1 MDKYRNK
8 IGMIITIPEELK
20 EANTIEEKIR
30 FFFNK
35 KRRNELKEKRN
46 SCMLRINSYV
56 ERLVSIDIE
65 KLN

>member
-56 ERLVSIDIE
+56 ERLFSIDIE